1 MEVSVHGVTDVRV
14 RVTVH
19 DNFTVKTI
27 SFINRDGFKATI
39 RLFGGTNGELQFI
52 HEDTIDARE
61 NALC

>member
-1 MEVSVHGVTDVRV
+1 MELAAHGVTDVKV

-27 SFINRDGFKATI
+27 SFINGDGFKATI

-61 NALC
+61 KALC

>member
-1 MEVSVHGVTDVRV
+1 MELAAHGVTDVKV

-52 HEDTIDARE
+52 HEDTVDARE